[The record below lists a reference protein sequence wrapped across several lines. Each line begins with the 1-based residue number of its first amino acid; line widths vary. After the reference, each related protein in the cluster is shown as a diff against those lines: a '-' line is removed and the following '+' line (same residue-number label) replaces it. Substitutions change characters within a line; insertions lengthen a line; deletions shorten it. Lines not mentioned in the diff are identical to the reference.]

1 MGIINKFIGG
11 SQVPN
16 LDTRTAIVR
25 ISITEDGRY
34 KLSKLEVGDVKY
46 KILDAVAQKG
56 MANIDEI
63 KEITGTDKSVLK
75 HHLVELEAQG
85 YVSFRKTIQ

>member
-1 MGIINKFIGG
+1 MGIINRFMGNP
-11 SQVPN
+11 SVPN
-16 LDTRTAIVR
+16 LETRTAITR
-25 ISITEDGRY
+25 ISITEDGKY
-34 KLSKLEVGDVKY
+34 KLDKIEVGSIPY
-46 KILDAVAQKG
+46 KILDAINAIG

-63 KEITGTDKSVLK
+63 KERTGLDKAVLK

>member
-1 MGIINKFIGG
+1 MGIINKFMGG

-16 LDTRTAIVR
+16 LDTRTAITR
-25 ISITEDGRY
+25 ISITEDGKY
-34 KLSKLEVGDVKY
+34 KLSKLEVGSIQY
-46 KILDAVAQKG
+46 KILDALSQIG

-63 KEITGTDKSVLK
+63 KERIGIDKVVLK

-85 YVSFRKTIQ
+85 YVNFRKTIS

>member
-1 MGIINKFIGG
+1 MGLINKFMGG

-16 LDTRTAIVR
+16 LDTRTAITR
-25 ISITEDGRY
+25 ISLTEDGKY
-34 KLSKLEVGDVKY
+34 KLSKLEVGSLQY
-46 KILDAVAQKG
+46 KILDAVGQKG

-63 KEITGTDKSVLK
+63 KETTGIDKSVLK

-85 YVSFRKTIQ
+85 YVQFRKTIQ